1 LPIYGEIGMSNE
13 GSRNHL
19 IANRTDHR
27 RIVPIKTDQRSI
39 QLTTGVEARPA
50 AHLVYR
56 GNILLESVEVFTI
69 FWGSQWSQDPNLKD
83 LVSKINKFFED
94 ILKSSLI
101 DQLSQ
106 YDINGYNIGHG
117 TLKGTVNISNPQPG
131 NTVTGGLIENVLA
144 NEIATNN
151 NFPQPSDNTLY
162 FIYTPPGAFVSA
174 LGSGSCISG
183 GFCGYHDNIPGT
195 KIYYAV
201 MPYPSCGGCT
211 SFGELDTF
219 QAITQISSHELC
231 EAITDPIPGK
241 GWYDGHHGEI
251 GDICEG
257 GNKDIDG
264 YTVQQEWSNKDKKC
278 I

>member
-1 LPIYGEIGMSNE
+1 MSNDE
-13 GSRNHL
+13 SRNHL
-19 IANRTDHR
+19 ISNRTDHR
-27 RIVPIKTDQRSI
+27 RIVPVKTDQKSI
-39 QLTTGVEARPA
+39 QLTAGVEARPTA
-50 AHLVYR
+50 KLAYN
-56 GNILLESVEVFTI
+56 GGILLESVEVFTI
-69 FWGSQWSQDPNLKD
+69 FWGAQWSQDPNLKD
-83 LVSKINKFFED
+83 LVSKINKFFD
-94 ILKSSLI
+94 NILKSSLM
-101 DQLSQ
+101 DQLSE

-117 TLKGTVNISNPQPG
+117 TLKGTVNITNPQPG

-144 NEIATNN
+144 HEITTNN
-151 NFPQPSDNTLY
+151 NIPQPSDNTLY
-162 FIYTPPGAFVSA
+162 FVYMPPGTFVSA

-195 KIYYAV
+195 KICYAV

-211 SFGELDTF
+211 NFGELDTF

-241 GWYDGHHGEI
+241 GFYDTHHGEI

-257 GNKDIDG
+257 GNKDVDG
-264 YTVQQEWSNKDKKC
+264 YTVQNEWSNKNNKC